1 MGWIADKTVFRVEP
15 EIPSDDTK
23 PGVRTVA
30 RGRELVAQSLD
41 GQTDGYV
48 EGLLYRSKY
57 LLPSPRNALILQTD
71 VRKYDQLLAIVRQVG
86 LKKSRAPL
94 QTMIIEGLTAI
105 IKG

>member
-1 MGWIADKTVFRVEP
+1 MFRVEP

-41 GQTDGYV
+41 GQTGGYV

-57 LLPSPRNALILQTD
+57 LLPPLRNASILQTE
-71 VRKYDQLLAIVRQVG
+71 VREYDQLIAIVRQAG
-86 LKKSRAPL
+86 LKKPCAPL
-94 QTMIIEGLTAI
+94 QTLIIEGLTVSI
-105 IKG
+105 RGRNGV